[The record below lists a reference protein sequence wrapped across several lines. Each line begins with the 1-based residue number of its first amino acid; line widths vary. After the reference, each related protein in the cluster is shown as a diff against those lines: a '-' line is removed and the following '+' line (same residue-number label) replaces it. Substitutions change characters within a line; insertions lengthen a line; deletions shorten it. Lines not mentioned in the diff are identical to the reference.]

1 MIRKTGVGFLLS
13 LVFVLFTYSSAV
25 AEWYV
30 GGAIGVAMPHDVD
43 DLSASEGGYTLGI
56 SEFSPDSSFTGGVKV
71 GYFSESTPYLGVEIN
86 WSISEPDVDKETV
99 FATITGTPTG
109 VYAGQTSGNFLGSVD
124 VASLSSFSFLA
135 MLRATDEDAKA
146 KYNGI
151 QPYLG
156 LGFTVSTLDVNS
168 VSAFTTAGALIG
180 TGTGD
185 STTDVGFALTGR
197 LNCLINNN
205 IKTYIEY
212 KFETVDYEF
221 DSIDGLKT
229 ELTGQNSSLMFGASY
244 SF

>member
-1 MIRKTGVGFLLS
+1 MIRRTGVGILLS

-30 GGAIGVAMPHDVD
+30 GGAVGVAMPQDVD
-43 DLSASEGGYTLGI
+43 DLSGSLGGYTLGI
-56 SEFSPDSSFTGGVKV
+56 SEFSPDTSFTGGVKV
-71 GYFSESTPYLGVEIN
+71 GYFFEKTPYLGVEIN
-86 WSISEPDVDKETV
+86 WSISEPDTDKETV

-109 VYAGQTSGNFLGSVD
+109 VYVGQTSGNFLGSVD
-124 VASLSSFSFLA
+124 VESLSSFAFLA
-135 MLRATDEDAKA
+135 MLRVTDEEAIA
-146 KYNGI
+146 SGTSI

-168 VSAFTTAGALIG
+168 ITIYDTAGAFIG
-180 TGTGD
+180 TATGD
-185 STTDVGFALTGR
+185 STTDVGFALTGG

-212 KFETVDYEF
+212 KFESVDYEYN
-221 DSIDGLKT
+221 SIDSLKI
-229 ELTGQNSSLMFGASY
+229 TGNIENSSLVFGASY

>member
-30 GGAIGVAMPHDVD
+30 GGAVGVAMPHETD
-43 DLSASEGGYTLGI
+43 DLESTGTGFTITSSGFDSDNAFVGGIKGGY
-56 SEFSPDSSFTGGVKV
+56 FF
-71 GYFSESTPYLGVEIN
+71 ESNPSLGVEVN
-86 WSISEPDVDKETV
+86 WSMSASDVDKEPVTL
-99 FATITGTPTG
+99 TITGTATG
-109 VYAGQTSGNFLGSVD
+109 VAGGQATGDFLLSADVDSV
-124 VASLSSFSFLA
+124 SSFGFLA

-156 LGFTVSTLDVNS
+156 LGFTVSTLDVDS
-168 VSAFTTAGALIG
+168 VTAHSTAGALIG

-185 STTDVGFALTGR
+185 STTDVGYTLTGG
-197 LNCLINNN
+197 LNYLIANN
-205 IKTYIEY
+205 IKIYSEAQ
-212 KFETVDYEF
+212 FGSVDYEF
-221 DSIDGLKT
+221 GSIDGLKT